1 MHTLIHWSIQEAN
14 HDLFEQLEMY
24 SVKINY
30 LQSHLQHHKARQ
42 RCGGQ
47 LCLCMKCISLIIFK
61 NKHGLQ
67 NWRGN
72 IPEVCLFVVFA
83 CVAWAL
89 RNLNRLLKVKSG
101 QKIWPKN
108 NHNNLHWALEFPI
121 ARPSHAIV
129 PAEVHHSLPPPGL
142 LVFEFFL
149 WDRSLIFKLIPWCF
163 WSLGVEYQN
172 RTSDG
177 QLQTRKLF

>member
-1 MHTLIHWSIQEAN
+1 MDKQLLWTFLSGFHPDKSRFWENLKGFQKYLRICVQLIVHTLIHWSIQEAN

-30 LQSHLQHHKARQ
+30 LQSHSQLHRARQ
-42 RCGGQ
+42 ICGGQ

-101 QKIWPKN
+101 QKRFDQKTTTTTYIEPWN
-108 NHNNLHWALEFPI
+108 S
-121 ARPSHAIV
+121 PSPV
-129 PAEVHHSLPPPGL
+129 PAMPLSQPRCITVFPLPA
-142 LVFEFFL
+142 
-149 WDRSLIFKLIPWCF
+149 S
-163 WSLGVEYQN
+163 
-172 RTSDG
+172 
-177 QLQTRKLF
+177 